1 MGSLFNENVSNK
13 PYCVYR
19 LVNNTK
25 KEIYHGI
32 AVDFL
37 DRYFEHSRGNV
48 KATSHWDFNKDRIDR
63 FILFEELEES
73 EASDY
78 AHAFE
83 YNPHREY
90 NGYKFI
96 KTSGL

>member
-1 MGSLFNENVSNK
+1 MRSVFNENVSDK
-13 PYCVYR
+13 YYCVYR

-32 AVDFL
+32 AVDFQ

-48 KATSHWDFNKDRIDR
+48 KATSHWNFNKDRIDP
-63 FILFEELEES
+63 FILLEKLEES

-78 AHAFE
+78 AHALEDNPYKE
-83 YNPHREY
+83 YQ
-90 NGYKFI
+90 GYKFI
-96 KTSGL
+96 KTAGL